1 MRLLLTAER
10 IWTGND
16 GHIIEDGAVLVDEGT
31 ITAVGPRAEL
41 TESTIDAQRHD
52 FPGHT
57 LLPGLINAH
66 VHLSFDAGE
75 EPINTLLAT
84 EDHELLDGMAER
96 ARDSLDAGITTV
108 RDLGDRNG
116 TAIRI
121 RDAVARSEIAG
132 PRVLAAGPPLTV
144 REGHCWFLGGE
155 VERGEDSLRRAV
167 AHRAELGA
175 DVVKVM
181 ASGGQITPNSPAMWQ
196 SQFDATELRIIVHES
211 ERQGL
216 PVAAHAHGSDAIE
229 DAVSAG
235 VSTIEHCTWLGPDGV
250 DEREP
255 VIREMRERGISVCAG
270 QSRNW
275 HRLADKLGAELAQ
288 RFQRRL
294 RTLDEAGVDVIVGT
308 DAGLRDSVFDDFAGA
323 LGLYEHLGFDNERI
337 LRMATSDA
345 ATALGIGE
353 HTGCVATG
361 LAADLVVVRGDP
373 LLRLGDLS
381 EVALTVANGRPHRPS
396 TSG

>member
-1 MRLLLTAER
+1 MRLLVTAER
-10 IWTGND
+10 IWTGNE

-31 ITAVGPRAEL
+31 ITAVGPRTELAESAI
-41 TESTIDAQRHD
+41 EAERYD

-96 ARDSLDAGITTV
+96 ARDSLDAGTTTV

-116 TAIRI
+116 AAIRI

-155 VERGEDSLRRAV
+155 VEREEDSLRRAV
-167 AHRAELGA
+167 THRAELGA

-181 ASGGQITPNSPAMWQ
+181 ASGGQITPKSPAMWQ
-196 SQFDATELRIIVHES
+196 SQFDAAELRVIVDES
-211 ERQGL
+211 RRHGL

-229 DAVSAG
+229 GAVSAG
-235 VSTIEHCTWLGPDGV
+235 VSTIEHCTWLGPDGL

-255 VIREMRERGISVCAG
+255 VIREMRQRGISVCAG

-275 HRLADKLGAELAQ
+275 HRLADKVGAERAQ

-294 RTLDEAGVDVIVGT
+294 RTLDEAGVDVIIGT

-323 LGLYEHLGFDNERI
+323 LGLYEHLGFGNERI
-337 LRMATSDA
+337 LRMATSEA
-345 ATALGIGE
+345 AIALGIGE
-353 HTGCVATG
+353 RTGRVATG

-373 LLRLGDLS
+373 LTRLGDLG
-381 EVALTVANGRPHRPS
+381 EVALTVANGRPHHPS
-396 TSG
+396 ASG